1 MEHSGVHVT
10 TDDAVQSVQA
20 MVPLYFFSVW
30 EALPHCGMPE
40 FIRVAYTSAR
50 QGSETVES
58 TAGDSVDGSVGSAKP
73 NTRSSGVNA
82 SAEGSA
88 QKVQPVSTAAYNS
101 NRKVCYQEDDR
112 VICTV
117 AYTVCPCS
125 SSGSSSSHRE
135 GYSGGFSHLLGLRIG
150 HMLHCYVDDP
160 AAMLIVGQAGC
171 VSILAE
177 SNGYSL

>member
-1 MEHSGVHVT
+1 MHVT
-10 TDDAVQSVQA
+10 TDDTVQSVQA

-40 FIRVAYTSAR
+40 FIRAAYTSSR

-58 TAGDSVDGSVGSAKP
+58 TAGDSVDGSVGNAEPS
-73 NTRSSGVNA
+73 TRSSGVNA
-82 SAEGSA
+82 SAQGSA

-112 VICTV
+112 VLCTV

-125 SSGSSSSHRE
+125 SSSGSSSSSRRE
-135 GYSGGFSHLLGLRIG
+135 GYSVGFSHLLGLRIG
-150 HMLHCYVDDP
+150 HLLHCYVEDP
-160 AAMLIVGQAGC
+160 STVLTERQAGC

-177 SNGYSL
+177 SNGYSI

>member
-1 MEHSGVHVT
+1 MHVT
-10 TDDAVQSVQA
+10 TDDTVQSVQA

-40 FIRVAYTSAR
+40 FIRAAYTSAR
-50 QGSETVES
+50 QGSETVQS
-58 TAGDSVDGSVGSAKP
+58 TTGDSVDGSVGNAEP
-73 NTRSSGVNA
+73 NTSSSGVNA

-88 QKVQPVSTAAYNS
+88 QTVQPVSTAAYKS

-112 VICTV
+112 IICTV

-125 SSGSSSSHRE
+125 SGSSSSSSNSHRK

-150 HMLHCYVDDP
+150 HLLHCYVDDP
-160 AAMLIVGQAGC
+160 AAMLIEGQAGC